1 VPALARE
8 PWLDRGERTH
18 EAACLQELAAP
29 VAARRQ
35 MAVEGLL
42 IDLVHRSL
50 KCHSDKPSQRLL
62 RRICCSCSLL
72 RGADWCRRSAA
83 CTLSSEAGS
92 RCHDRCRPAAR
103 SSSSIC
109 RNDLRFTR
117 NERACLL
124 FRVEDYRQ
132 IFNML
137 KRELVY
143 VRNRMGGPSPSVQR
157 HPNGRCRAWVRQF
170 V

>member
-1 VPALARE
+1 VPRQVSASGAKFVV
-8 PWLDRGERTH
+8 H
-18 EAACLQELAAP
+18 Q
-29 VAARRQ
+29 VAVAT
-35 MAVEGLL
+35 
-42 IDLVHRSL
+42 I
-50 KCHSDKPSQRLL
+50 
-62 RRICCSCSLL
+62 
-72 RGADWCRRSAA
+72 
-83 CTLSSEAGS
+83 
-92 RCHDRCRPAAR
+92 
-103 SSSSIC
+103 
-109 RNDLRFTR
+109 LRFTR

-143 VRNRMGGPSPSVQR
+143 VRNRMGGSFAVSPR